1 MCEDHYRELF
11 SKNLKRIMEEQHKSQ
26 ADIIRA
32 IPEISKASIS
42 AWCNGTRMPRI
53 YAVDRLAEYF
63 NVPRSALICEQGK
76 GEPAATNDT
85 LTFKFNRLDPVQK
98 EFVMDIIDKFIEINK
113 KKESVTSAS

>member
-1 MCEDHYRELF
+1 MLEERYRELF
-11 SKNLKRIMEEQHKSQ
+11 TKNLNRIMKEQHKSQ
-26 ADIIRA
+26 TDIIRA

-53 YAVDRLAEYF
+53 YAIDRLAEYF
-63 NVPRSALICEQGK
+63 HVPRSALICEQGK
-76 GEPAATNDT
+76 DEPKVTNDV

-98 EFVMDIIDKFIEINK
+98 EFVMDMIDKFIEKNK